1 MAADFQKMMAEAQ
14 KMQQKMQD
22 VQKELAQLQIIGS
35 AGAGA
40 VKVKINGRYEVLSI
54 NIVESLMHEGKE
66 MIEQLVAAA
75 FNDAVQKLERVS
87 KDKIVQLTSSIKLPE
102 ELIQQDGG
110 EEGGEGTT
118 GGQQGT

>member
-22 VQKELAQLQIIGS
+22 VQKRLAQLQIIGS

-40 VKVKINGRYEVLSI
+40 VKVKINGRYEVLEVT
-54 NIVESLMHEGKE
+54 IVDSLMHEGKE

-87 KDKIVQLTSSIKLPE
+87 KEEITKLTSE
-102 ELIQQDGG
+102 IQIPTDKDEQ
-110 EEGGEGTT
+110 
-118 GGQQGT
+118 

>member
-54 NIVESLMHEGKE
+54 NIVDSLMHEGKE

-87 KDKIVQLTSSIKLPE
+87 KEKITQLTSSIQLPE
-102 ELIQQDGG
+102 GMGG
-110 EEGGEGTT
+110 ITGTDDE
-118 GGQQGT
+118 QK

>member
-1 MAADFQKMMAEAQ
+1 MAAEFQKMMAEAQ

-22 VQKELAQLQIIGS
+22 VQQKLAQLQILGS

-40 VKVKINGRYEVLSI
+40 VKVKINGRYEVLSVTI
-54 NIVESLMHEGKE
+54 IESLISEGKE

-87 KDKIVQLTSSIKLPE
+87 KDEIAKLTSSIQLPE
-102 ELIQQDGG
+102 DTEQK
-110 EEGGEGTT
+110 
-118 GGQQGT
+118 

>member
-40 VKVKINGRYEVLSI
+40 VKIKINGRYEVL
-54 NIVESLMHEGKE
+54 NVTIVDSLMSEGKE
-66 MIEQLVAAA
+66 MIEQLTAAA

-87 KDKIVQLTSSIKLPE
+87 KDKIVQLTSSIQLPE
-102 ELIQQDGG
+102 EMLNQTG
-110 EEGGEGTT
+110 EGGDDQGGTKN
-118 GGQQGT
+118 